1 MTRLEVAARNLC
13 SIRYLGEV
21 TASIFMLKNR
31 ETASPKFPDNARN
44 REITGKGSRI
54 SS

>member
-1 MTRLEVAARNLC
+1 
-13 SIRYLGEV
+13 
-21 TASIFMLKNR
+21 MLKNR

-54 SS
+54 SSYALANPSLMPKLR